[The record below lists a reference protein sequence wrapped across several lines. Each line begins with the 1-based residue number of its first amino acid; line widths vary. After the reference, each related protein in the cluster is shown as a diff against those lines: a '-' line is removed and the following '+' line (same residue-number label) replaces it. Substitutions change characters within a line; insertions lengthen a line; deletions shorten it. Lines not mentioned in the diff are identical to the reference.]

1 MRAKKTID
9 QYEAEFK
16 QLHEEGKEPS
26 YSQLSKWAELVSITI
41 SQSQQEWYPWTPD
54 ELGLPVIP
62 MLKKKE
68 TKKVHNPAQTGDYI
82 AFYSTPSGEG
92 WIPFV
97 VERKGGKAGKSG
109 PHDLYGTLSNI
120 ENRTNLYEEIQR
132 FKEDERFDAMYLIAE
147 CTYQE
152 YCSYVPAFSGR
163 DSSGK
168 PARNVNHVSMNV
180 ESREATIA
188 GLYIRG
194 CNVVFAGTRAK
205 AIKIYKDLIRQW
217 LMKNYIKVLGLNEPN
232 KLIGEDRYYL
242 EFKADG
248 MKFRVRKEAVEV
260 LA

>member
-1 MRAKKTID
+1 MGKKKTIEA
-9 QYEAEFK
+9 YEAEFK

-26 YSQLSKWAELVSITI
+26 YSQLSKWADLVSITI
-41 SQSQQEWYPWTPD
+41 SQSQQEWYPWTEE
-54 ELGLPVIP
+54 ELGFPVIP

-68 TKKVHNPAQTGDYI
+68 TKKIKIPIQTGDYI

-92 WIPFV
+92 WVQFV
-97 VERKGGKAGKSG
+97 IERKGGKRGKSG
-109 PHDLYGTLSNI
+109 PHDLYGTLSSI

-132 FKEDERFDAMYLIAE
+132 FKDDSRFEAMYLIAE

-152 YCSYVPAFSGR
+152 YCSYVPEYSGR
-163 DSSGK
+163 DENGK
-168 PARNVNHVSMNV
+168 SKRNIYHISMSV

-194 CNVVFAGTRAK
+194 CNVIFAGAREK

-217 LMKNYIKVLGLNEPN
+217 LMKNYVNVLRLNGPN
-232 KLIGEDRYYL
+232 KLIGEDRETL
-242 EFKADG
+242 TFSADG
-248 MKFRVRKEAVEV
+248 IKFRVRKEAVEV